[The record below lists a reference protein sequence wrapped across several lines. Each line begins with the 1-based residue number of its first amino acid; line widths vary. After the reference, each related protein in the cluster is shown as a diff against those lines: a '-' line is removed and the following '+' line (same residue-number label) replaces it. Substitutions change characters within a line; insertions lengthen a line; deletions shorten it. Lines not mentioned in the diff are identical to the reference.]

1 MNLVL
6 QDNLA
11 SKDIEWGKLYASDH
25 YIFDD
30 IEFRTEV
37 VATDED

>member
-11 SKDIEWGKLYASDH
+11 SKDIAWGKLYASDH
-25 YIFDD
+25 YIYDD

-37 VATDED
+37 EASEED